1 MDIKNIMIIMD
12 EYINLGSVS
21 QLPLSSYKWKYNPEY
36 CGYYE
41 YFVYYG

>member
-21 QLPLSSYKWKYNPEY
+21 QLPLSSYME
-36 CGYYE
+36 
-41 YFVYYG
+41 V